1 MRTILHREGIYA
13 TTHGLRCRLQRVAET
28 FQKEVAKG
36 KQTVEFMELEKLLAK
51 GRRRLMYC
59 KKLEDSNMDT
69 TNDQSFEPARESD
82 APDNDHIETNLGPS
96 LPGTS
101 SLQLPSQQKQ
111 LSLLQLVEDC
121 PLLELVRSSPLQ
133 GQLQHRQ
140 KLELETTL
148 ERFLA
153 DQKERQQEQREH
165 KRTRLSEQQDLQR
178 QTIDLQKRAL
188 DIQEKAM
195 NMQERLMALMEK
207 VMDKLN

>member
-121 PLLELVRSSPLQ
+121 PLLEL
-133 GQLQHRQ
+133 

>member
-1 MRTILHREGIYA
+1 
-13 TTHGLRCRLQRVAET
+13 
-28 FQKEVAKG
+28 
-36 KQTVEFMELEKLLAK
+36 
-51 GRRRLMYC
+51 
-59 KKLEDSNMDT
+59 MDT

-82 APDNDHIETNLGPS
+82 APDNDHIETNRMETAESFAEPTSTNTLAS
-96 LPGTS
+96 STS
-101 SLQLPSQQKQ
+101 SRPVFARDVVATTTQPAEAAFTSPASRRLPLTRTREIITTSGTTSAPVVQ
-111 LSLLQLVEDC
+111 
-121 PLLELVRSSPLQ
+121 SPLVSEERDVSESSSK
-133 GQLQHRQ
+133 RQ

>member
-51 GRRRLMYC
+51 GRIHA
-59 KKLEDSNMDT
+59 E
-69 TNDQSFEPARESD
+69 EGEARESD

-121 PLLELVRSSPLQ
+121 PLLEL
-133 GQLQHRQ
+133 